1 MSDEI
6 APQPADAPRLA
17 VNPDDPPAPDVAT
30 VDGAATDGPGQAGS
44 DERRSGPVV
53 MRVARRGA
61 VVVLAV
67 AAVLTLIALIWMWPS
82 APKKVAAD
90 DSPRYRGDVVSVTRV
105 RCPDPPPDLP
115 DQVSAMIG
123 DSCGSVVVR
132 VSSGPD
138 KGQQVTTQLPA
149 GPGAPTVRP
158 GDSVVLMYLS
168 AEDADYPYAII
179 DQQRGHQLWI
189 LVAAFALAVVAFGR
203 WRGLTALAGLAVT
216 FAVLLLFIVPAILA
230 GRSPLLVAIVGSA
243 AIMLLVLY
251 LTHGL
256 TATTSVAILGVI
268 ASLVLTGV
276 LATVSVAAT
285 HLTGVVSED
294 DLFFSTGFRNV
305 NMQGLLLA
313 AILVG
318 SLGVLDDVAVTQAV
332 TVAELVQANPA
343 LRPLALYRS
352 AMRVGRA
359 HIASVINTIILAYAG
374 ASLPVL
380 LLITAYNQ
388 SLAVTL
394 TSQFLAQE
402 IVRSIVGTLGLI
414 AAVPITTALASLTAR
429 PVPDRRPWLV
439 RLRTLRH
446 AAPAPYAASALRPS
460 LKIKNE
466 GEQYE
471 ALLFRPGQD
480 E

>member
-1 MSDEI
+1 MVSS
-6 APQPADAPRLA
+6 PADARWPA
-17 VNPDDPPAPDVAT
+17 GQPDAPSVEDMAAE
-30 VDGAATDGPGQAGS
+30 DGAEPAGPDKAGP
-44 DERRSGPVV
+44 DERRSGSAV
-53 MRVARRGA
+53 MRGARRIA
-61 VVVLAV
+61 VVVLAA
-67 AAVLTLIALIWMWPS
+67 AAVLTVVALISLWPS
-82 APKKVAAD
+82 APKKAPAD
-90 DSPRYRGDVVSVTRV
+90 TSPRHRGEVVSVTRV
-105 RCPDPPPDLP
+105 RCPDPSPDLP
-115 DQVSAMIG
+115 NQVSAMLG
-123 DSCGSVVVR
+123 DSCGSVAVR

-138 KGQQVTTQLPA
+138 KGQRVTTQLPS
-149 GPGAPTVRP
+149 GPGAPSVRP

-168 AEDADYPYAII
+168 AEDADHAYVIT
-179 DQQRGHQLWI
+179 DQQRGHQLWV
-189 LVAAFALAVVAFGR
+189 LVIAFALAVVAFGR

-230 GRSPLLVAIVGSA
+230 GQPPLLVAIVGSA
-243 AIMLLVLY
+243 AIMLFVLY

-256 TATTSVAILGVI
+256 NATTSVAILGVL
-268 ASLVLTGV
+268 ASLVLTGA

-294 DLFFSTGFRNV
+294 DLFFSTSFRNV

-332 TVAELVQANPA
+332 TVAELAQANPA
-343 LRPLALYRS
+343 SRPLALYRS

-414 AAVPITTALASLTAR
+414 AAVPITTALASLTIR
-429 PVPDRRPWLV
+429 PVTARRSWPI
-439 RLRTLRH
+439 RPSALRR
-446 AAPAPYAASALRPS
+446 AAPAPNPASGLRPS

-466 GEQYE
+466 GERYE
-471 ALLFRPGQD
+471 ALLFRPGHGD
-480 E
+480 